1 MGLLGLARASPEAR
15 RVTIDAGATTR
26 LERVLDLRACGG
38 ASADDVIATWAVT
51 GGEAAV
57 LLAAAGTPG
66 RAAPIYASAA
76 GGRSIEV
83 SRLPRRSGTPP
94 APSAPRGAIRAT
106 ALLRH
111 LLSDPAYLGLDLSPL
126 QSALVDLAGAGRWP
140 VGELE
145 THRATSDDD
154 QAEIDA
160 VTEVRR
166 FEVGGGS
173 IRYRARLGTAPD
185 ARPDSVCVVAGI
197 RGGKTTIAGSA
208 LVTNALEADLSA
220 LRRNEVAYGVI
231 VAPTLEAADKTFEDL
246 CDLIRSTP
254 LREREVVPHFKAKKK
269 KSDDEADD
277 GPLPPA
283 NRRIR
288 IRRDDG
294 RHVVLRVVA
303 ASKGGLTSRSRWLVG
318 CVLEEAAYFGSE
330 GAGAAVSAE
339 DQYAAVADRIVPGG
353 QVWLISSPNAPE
365 GLLYETW
372 RRVPEGWAVV
382 HAPTR
387 ALNPSYPQERV
398 ARAMRRNADRAR
410 RDLGA
415 EFLDSETAL
424 IPNDWIERATV
435 PLAAPVAGQVAY
447 DAARRL
453 VPGSSGGRR
462 VAAMDPATRGNGWTM
477 VVAERTAAGAAIVSA
492 REWRG
497 SKATPLSPSETL
509 QAIAAELRRWGIS
522 VVLTDRHHVDSL
534 RDLARP
540 HGLQLSERT
549 TNAGDGIER
558 GTRIRSLLGDR
569 TLTLCDVP
577 ELARDL
583 RSARRIL
590 TRHGSALLLP
600 TTPDGRHCDY
610 FPSVSLAVWEL
621 RTAPAPEVEDEE
633 DEFEHGLPVNA
644 RRPTRA
650 ERPWSRA

>member
-1 MGLLGLARASPEAR
+1 MD
-15 RVTIDAGATTR
+15 I
-26 LERVLDLRACGG
+26 RACGG

-51 GGEAAV
+51 GGEAQV
-57 LLAAAGTPG
+57 LLIAAGTPP
-66 RAAPIYASAA
+66 RPAPIFAAAA
-76 GGRSIEV
+76 GARAIAAQ
-83 SRLPRRSGTPP
+83 RRQS
-94 APSAPRGAIRAT
+94 APSSVPRSAIRAT

-140 VGELE
+140 IGELE
-145 THRATSDDD
+145 THRATVDDD

-173 IRYRARLGTAPD
+173 IRYRARLGTSPNS
-185 ARPDSVCVVAGI
+185 RPDSVCVVAGV
-197 RGGKTTIAGSA
+197 RGGKTTIAACA
-208 LVTNALEADLSA
+208 LVTCALEADLSA
-220 LRRNEVAYGVI
+220 LRRGEVAYGVI
-231 VAPTLEAADKTFEDL
+231 VAPTLDAADKTFEDL
-246 CDLIRSTP
+246 CHLIQSTP
-254 LREREVVPHFKAKKK
+254 LAQRVISTRPV
-269 KSDDEADD
+269 STDDDED
-277 GPLPPA
+277 GPRQPA
-283 NRRIR
+283 NRRIK

-398 ARAMRRNADRAR
+398 DRAMRRNADRAR

-435 PLAAPVAGQVAY
+435 PRASPTGNT
-447 DAARRL
+447 
-453 VPGSSGGRR
+453 RR
-462 VAAMDPATRGNGWTM
+462 VAAMDPATRGNGWTL
-477 VVAERTAAGAAIVSA
+477 VVSERTATGVAIVAA

-497 SKATPLSPSETL
+497 SKAAPLSPSETL
-509 QAIAAELRRWGIS
+509 QSIALELRRWG
-522 VVLTDRHHVDSL
+522 VTTVLTDRHHVDSL

-540 HGLQLSERT
+540 CGLQLSERST
-549 TNAGDGIER
+549 SAGDGIER
-558 GTRIRSLLGDR
+558 GTRVRSLLGDR

-577 ELARDL
+577 EMARDL
-583 RSARRIL
+583 RAARRIL
-590 TRHGSALLLP
+590 TRHGAALLLP

-621 RTAPAPEVEDEE
+621 RTAPAPEATDSDDE
-633 DEFEHGLPVNA
+633 EFEHGTPLSA
-644 RRPTRA
+644 RRPPRA
-650 ERPWSRA
+650 ERPWARH